1 MCSTETT
8 NRKGEKDEKWSSYK
22 LYKLSWIHWER
33 LQLLADQ
40 MQSSG
45 TRDNF
50 DIGNTSGELNDEFSE
65 IKVNIQS
72 KAKLKHKM
80 SKKGLEE
87 KKMEV
92 LEECLHMLT
101 SCMSSKKVNLQQ
113 NL

>member
-1 MCSTETT
+1 
-8 NRKGEKDEKWSSYK
+8 
-22 LYKLSWIHWER
+22 
-33 LQLLADQ
+33 

-50 DIGNTSGELNDEFSE
+50 DIGNASGELNDEFSE
-65 IKVNIQS
+65 IKVNIQP

-92 LEECLHMLT
+92 LEECLHMLA
-101 SCMSSKKVNLQQ
+101 SWMSSKKSKLTTKSFNLWSW
-113 NL
+113 NDKILDETLFC

>member
-22 LYKLSWIHWER
+22 LCKLSWIHWER
-33 LQLLADQ
+33 LQLLANQ

-50 DIGNTSGELNDEFSE
+50 DIGNASGELNDEFSE
-65 IKVNIQS
+65 IKVNIQP

-80 SKKGLEE
+80 SKKVS

-92 LEECLHMLT
+92 LEECLHMLA
-101 SCMSSKKVNLQQ
+101 S
-113 NL
+113 